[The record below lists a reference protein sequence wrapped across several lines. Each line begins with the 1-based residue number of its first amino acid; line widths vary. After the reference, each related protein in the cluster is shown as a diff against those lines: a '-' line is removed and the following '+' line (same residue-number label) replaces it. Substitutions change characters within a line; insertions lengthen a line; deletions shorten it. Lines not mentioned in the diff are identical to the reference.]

1 MSANTLDNPQP
12 ERRQWMAV
20 LAKALWSDLEAV
32 WRNGA
37 LNADYEILR
46 KAETGLIMLQGR
58 MGGSGAPFNFGEATV
73 TRCTIR
79 LLSGETGH
87 AYVMG
92 SHLQH
97 AEVAAVCDGL
107 MQSDERIITT
117 QAIIEP
123 LSMLISAND
132 QIRSRKSA
140 ATKVDFFTM
149 VRGED
154 ET

>member
-1 MSANTLDNPQP
+1 MSEEYLHRPQSD
-12 ERRQWMAV
+12 RQQWMAV
-20 LAKALWSDLEAV
+20 LAKALWPDLEAV
-32 WRNGA
+32 WKECN
-37 LNADYEILR
+37 LEADYTILR
-46 KAETGLIMLQGR
+46 KAETGLVMLQGR
-58 MGGSGAPFNFGEATV
+58 MGGSGSPFNFGEATV

-97 AEVAAVCDGL
+97 AEIAAVCDGL
-107 MQSDERIITT
+107 MQSDERSLTT
-117 QAIIEP
+117 RTIIEP
-123 LSMLISAND
+123 LSCLRSADD
-132 QIRSRKSA
+132 QIRARKSA
-140 ATKVDFFTM
+140 ATKVDFFTL